1 MKRHVSWFFSEHV
14 FVGISTYIRVY
25 WFFFGFML
33 FHKLSMEMEI
43 TWKMPEVFLGC
54 RICLSYLAGS
64 DASGSK
70 GNGKR
75 MMQLLIQRRERYICI
90 YVISRLSLEYAS
102 TCLYQRTTCRQNRSS
117 VQAGINRVVV
127 TSSIAAVG
135 PPMKWMEAWFLTS
148 EAVNFVLTQPLSTLR
163 EWAPSMGCTK
173 LDVQLVIGCK
183 CVIEGR
189 RWWQGQGLRQSRCW
203 NVHLWLQLQHW
214 SFVIIEFD
222 NLIRS

>member
-1 MKRHVSWFFSEHV
+1 MSPDFFWNLFLLAYRHISECIDSYRCHIVSQAFNGNGDHLENARSFF
-14 FVGISTYIRVY
+14 
-25 WFFFGFML
+25 
-33 FHKLSMEMEI
+33 
-43 TWKMPEVFLGC
+43 GC
-54 RICLSYLAGS
+54 RICLSCLAGS

-102 TCLYQRTTCRQNRSS
+102 TCLYQRTTCRRNRSS

-163 EWAPSMGCTK
+163 EWAPSMGCAK

-183 CVIEGR
+183 CVTEGR
-189 RWWQGQGLRQSRCW
+189 RWWQGQGLRLSRCW